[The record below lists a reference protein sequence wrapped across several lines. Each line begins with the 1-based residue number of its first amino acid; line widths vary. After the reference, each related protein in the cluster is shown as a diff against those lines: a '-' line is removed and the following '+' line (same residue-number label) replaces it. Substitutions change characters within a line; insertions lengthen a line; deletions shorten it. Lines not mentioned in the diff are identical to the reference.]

1 MYRRGET
8 GQIARALRVLGA
20 LRGFKHG
27 RRIAEIAQEVGAS
40 ERTVRRDLGELRDA
54 GFDIEIAKVD
64 QRSIALLAV
73 EKTYSPVSITKSE
86 RLTLLAVRNVFE
98 VLRGTPFL
106 DDVHAV
112 MAKLEQ
118 RMNDKERGE
127 LRAFAKQFVY
137 LPDHGTKSYAGKED
151 IIDAILTGVL
161 SHKVVQYRYGDARGR
176 ARHGYFAPYGMVL
189 YRHGLYAIGGRL
201 PTVNADATGAP
212 LGILA
217 IERFTE
223 AEHLRA
229 HEFEVPPGST
239 SASTCARS
247 VRTSP
252 TRRARTMSSSSSV
265 ARRRYTRRRAPGTNR
280 SDSTRA
286 PMAGSG
292 SRSASRPSRLWS
304 PGCWNGVHT
313 PARSLRNNSWLW
325 SAASLMPHAI
335 STSGRIRKPKTKDLR
350 IDDWPR
356 CKVVAPSHR
365 HPLGCT

>member
-8 GQIARALRVLGA
+8 NQVARALRVLGC

-27 RRIAEIAQEVGAS
+27 RRISEVAEEVGAS

-54 GFDIEIAKVD
+54 GFDIETGKVD

-73 EKTYSPVSITKSE
+73 EKTYSAVSITRSE

-151 IIDAILTGVL
+151 IIDAILTGIL

-176 ARHGYFAPYGMVL
+176 ARHGHLAPYGMVL

-201 PTVNADATGAP
+201 SALNAAAVDAP
-212 LGILA
+212 LGIYA

-229 HEFEVPPGST
+229 HPFEVPPGFDIARHLCPFGPHLADAAGPHDVVVEFSREKALYAT
-239 SASTCARS
+239 SRTWDESQQIEARPDGR
-247 VRTSP
+247 VRI
-252 TRRARTMSSSSSV
+252 
-265 ARRRYTRRRAPGTNR
+265 
-280 SDSTRA
+280 
-286 PMAGSG
+286 
-292 SRSASRPSRLWS
+292 
-304 PGCWNGVHT
+304 
-313 PARSLRNNSWLW
+313 SLRVPALAPVVSWVLEW
-325 SAASLMPHAI
+325 GPHARAI
-335 STSGRIRKPKTKDLR
+335 
-350 IDDWPR
+350 
-356 CKVVAPSHR
+356 APEQLVTHVRNELTAARDQYVTMDS
-365 HPLGCT
+365 